1 MSHQDHGY
9 TQELAS
15 NLKPCSGQTQIFFG
29 GHTEHEDGERGGP
42 TKQLLTRAKSQ
53 SIQARRLCMQ
63 CPAATLRACA
73 QFALDNDDEY
83 GVWAGVQLPGH
94 QTRKAAELAEQR
106 KLLAKIANG
115 SIDPYT
121 HESNEELF
129 APHDGQLVLFPPR
142 QDQPPAGGLTSNT
155 VLATA

>member
-1 MSHQDHGY
+1 MSHQDHGFA
-9 TQELAS
+9 QGLAS
-15 NLKPCSGQTQIFFG
+15 TLKPCSGQTPLFFG
-29 GHTEHEDGERGGP
+29 GHTEYEDGERGGP
-42 TKQLLTRAKSQ
+42 TKRLLTQAKSQ
-53 SIQARRLCMQ
+53 SMQARRLCMQ
-63 CPAATLRACA
+63 CPLATLRACA
-73 QFALDNDDEY
+73 QFALDSDNEY

-106 KLLAKIANG
+106 ALLAKIANG

-129 APHDGQLVLFPPR
+129 TPQDGQLVLFPPR
-142 QDQPPAGGLTSNT
+142 QDQTPAADLTSDA